1 MEVFNLENIIQAQ
14 IVSRPSKHIKS
25 PYVSDIIIS
34 ESGESTLAHT
44 PSLGCAGHVE
54 AGSIVYVIPLQSKTS
69 KCKYSIELALYEEK
83 DKNKKIIIGVNPKLS
98 ENIARNILQN
108 NLLNNILT
116 ANVKSQVTISN
127 SRFDFIG
134 MLKDSNKPYICEI
147 KNVSIAD
154 YIDISNKE
162 RKKLKI
168 NFNDYLFE
176 DKIAL
181 FPDCQRKLQ
190 SKPISERA
198 LKHIEELKNIKLK
211 DNSVSCILLFVIQ
224 REDISRFAVSCL
236 DPIYRKTVQDG
247 WQNGVDIRA
256 INVKWIY
263 DSSTNT
269 AVATLINNMVP
280 IMLYDDCNYHQIQL

>member
-1 MEVFNLENIIQAQ
+1 MKVFNLENVIQAQ
-14 IVSRPSKHIKS
+14 IISRPSKHIKS

-34 ESGESTLAHT
+34 QSGELALAHT
-44 PSLGCAGHVE
+44 PSLGCAGLVE
-54 AGSIVYVIPLQSKTS
+54 AGSIVYVIPLLSKTS
-69 KCKYSIELALYEEK
+69 KCGYSIELALYEEK
-83 DKNKKIIIGVNPKLS
+83 DKNKQIIIGVNPKLS
-98 ENIARNILQN
+98 ENIAKNILEN

-116 ANVKSQVTISN
+116 ANVKSQVTVGN

-168 NFNDYLFE
+168 NINDYLFE

-190 SKPISERA
+190 TKPISGRA
-198 LKHIEELKNIKLK
+198 LKHIQELKYIKLK
-211 DNSVSCILLFVIQ
+211 DNSVTCILLFVIQ
-224 REDISRFAVSCL
+224 REDISRFAVSSL
-236 DPIYRKTVQDG
+236 DPIYREAIQDG
-247 WQNGVDIRA
+247 WQHNVDIRA
-256 INVKWIY
+256 INVRWTY
-263 DSSTNT
+263 DLSSKS
-269 AVATLINNMVP
+269 AVANLISNDIP
-280 IMLYDDCNYHQIQL
+280 IILYDDYNHHLLQS